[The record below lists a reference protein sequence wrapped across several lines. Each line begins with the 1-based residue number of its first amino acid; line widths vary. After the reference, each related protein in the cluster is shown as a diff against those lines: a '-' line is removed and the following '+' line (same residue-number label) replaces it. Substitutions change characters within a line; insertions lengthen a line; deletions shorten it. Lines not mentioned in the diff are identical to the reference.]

1 MPSIVDFKSISCIL
15 YSVSKHE
22 TATIKDRSTWHE
34 HAFYLVVD
42 FDVIIVNT
50 HVHADHITGS
60 GKLKQSLDGCKS
72 VLGEDSGAQADVY
85 VAQGEKFKVGQI
97 EIEARKT
104 PGHTNGN
111 SSVPHD
117 EYG

>member
-1 MPSIVDFKSISCIL
+1 M
-15 YSVSKHE
+15 
-22 TATIKDRSTWHE
+22 
-34 HAFYLVVD
+34 
-42 FDVIIVNT
+42 
-50 HVHADHITGS
+50 
-60 GKLKQSLDGCKS
+60 
-72 VLGEDSGAQADVY
+72 LGEDSGAQADVY